1 MHICKLDV
9 FFLRKASVSSS
20 VDFAETSL
28 LLLFRMVF
36 CWSSVSYNIC
46 EQMLVKNT
54 KVRKTVLVWKAL
66 ISLPMLYQRKYLA
79 SSFYTYSYAVNPV
92 KECHCWLFN
101 LLRSVMQNSSELTLQ
116 RTYGHVVI
124 DLNDKVM
131 VSWTLKNVSDWM
143 SFCYNVNDSCAILL
157 SFFRIKNW

>member
-9 FFLRKASVSSS
+9 FFLRKAFVSSS

-54 KVRKTVLVWKAL
+54 KVRKTILVWKAL
-66 ISLPMLYQRKYLA
+66 IRLPMLYQRKYLA
-79 SSFYTYSYAVNPV
+79 SSFYIITYSYAVNPV

-101 LLRSVMQNSSELTLQ
+101 LLRSVMQNSSELTLA
-116 RTYGHVVI
+116 TDVWTCSHWP
-124 DLNDKVM
+124 KTTK
-131 VSWTLKNVSDWM
+131 SWSPEHSRMFPIECHFVTT
-143 SFCYNVNDSCAILL
+143 
-157 SFFRIKNW
+157 